1 MGRKYGMEKVDCQL
15 GNIHSCHNW
24 SKEAEMKKIEI
35 QTDPSSDLPRIT
47 LSKGRKQLWAHPDPA
62 AKFRLSPRS
71 PAVWLKVRGQE
82 PHVLSGCLT
91 LRAFFVCVRTC
102 QPARCCACWAS
113 GLLWRLF
120 SAVTIVLCC
129 WGATSHDS
137 EGWTRGVDEPI
148 TRKACCAQSPEGPL
162 RLDMDSNSLPKT
174 PSPHLQCHRS
184 KEKSSAPFETIWPLR
199 QAFGPLAL

>member
-1 MGRKYGMEKVDCQL
+1 MFCPRDKNLHFRSLECDVRRVVHGCSHLFGFFSL
-15 GNIHSCHNW
+15 GVFP
-24 SKEAEMKKIEI
+24 K
-35 QTDPSSDLPRIT
+35 
-47 LSKGRKQLWAHPDPA
+47 
-62 AKFRLSPRS
+62 
-71 PAVWLKVRGQE
+71 
-82 PHVLSGCLT
+82 
-91 LRAFFVCVRTC
+91 
-102 QPARCCACWAS
+102 AS

-120 SAVTIVLCC
+120 SVVTIVLHC

-148 TRKACCAQSPEGPL
+148 TSKACCAQSPEGPL
-162 RLDMDSNSLPKT
+162 RLDMDSNCLPKT